1 MFLKS
6 AILHL
11 INVILQWVEASDEY
25 TDKYYQA
32 FLHTPLELFENAT
45 GKFID
50 TNPITAVYSS
60 ATEIFPDSYVEYI
73 EDFYG
78 KDESR
83 KGIYIKKT
91 YYYR

>member
-1 MFLKS
+1 MP
-6 AILHL
+6 
-11 INVILQWVEASDEY
+11 
-25 TDKYYQA
+25 
-32 FLHTPLELFENAT
+32 TPLELFEN
-45 GKFID
+45 D
-50 TNPITAVYSS
+50 TINLNPVYSS